1 VIIDKPNSNFA
12 NERIVEDIKEIV
24 NKLHLANSGGSV
36 VVSINGS
43 WGSGKSTILQ
53 KLKSDYEQEK
63 KVIYFEAWRYAKESD
78 IFLALLE
85 NLYSVIDRSS
95 TKGKLTR
102 VIKTLGVSALVGAD
116 IIVQSLVK
124 KAFDIEFEGIEDI
137 KNVFKLVEKKAR
149 GYITNTTKEQ
159 EELKKILNEI
169 TKDKELVV
177 LIDDLDRL
185 EPKVAYSLLERLRFF
200 FEGDRVTIIM
210 AINDEIINSY
220 VHKTHSID
228 IPGAMSESF
237 IDKIFHFSYELSND
251 TFNDNHLSSI
261 DECFRGYIAPI
272 KNALNKLNLKLPH
285 RKWINIFNRLESEI
299 CKSIYVDNAN
309 GVGSVPIEKILF
321 TIILKELFLDFNY
334 MYRDNPDILLLSPN
348 SDEIVS
354 FLEGLEHK
362 KSLAKDLI
370 AHLTSS
376 REL

>member
-1 VIIDKPNSNFA
+1 MIIDKPNSNFA

-53 KLKSDYEQEK
+53 KLKEDFEQEK

-149 GYITNTTKEQ
+149 G
-159 EELKKILNEI
+159 
-169 TKDKELVV
+169 
-177 LIDDLDRL
+177 
-185 EPKVAYSLLERLRFF
+185 S
-200 FEGDRVTIIM
+200 
-210 AINDEIINSY
+210 
-220 VHKTHSID
+220 
-228 IPGAMSESF
+228 
-237 IDKIFHFSYELSND
+237 
-251 TFNDNHLSSI
+251 
-261 DECFRGYIAPI
+261 
-272 KNALNKLNLKLPH
+272 KN
-285 RKWINIFNRLESEI
+285 F
-299 CKSIYVDNAN
+299 
-309 GVGSVPIEKILF
+309 G
-321 TIILKELFLDFNY
+321 
-334 MYRDNPDILLLSPN
+334 
-348 SDEIVS
+348 
-354 FLEGLEHK
+354 
-362 KSLAKDLI
+362 
-370 AHLTSS
+370 
-376 REL
+376 